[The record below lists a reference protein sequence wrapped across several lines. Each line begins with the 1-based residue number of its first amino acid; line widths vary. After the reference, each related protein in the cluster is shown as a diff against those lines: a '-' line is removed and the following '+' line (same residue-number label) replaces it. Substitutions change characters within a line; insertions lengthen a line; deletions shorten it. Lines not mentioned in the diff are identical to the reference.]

1 MSGPNE
7 FWWQSKGFADV
18 PRSVNASGKETLY
31 RVFGGGS
38 KLYGSCYSYKKP
50 SSVLEAEF
58 CTNIAKWQNQALF
71 VASFRIAKGT
81 PIWIGKI
88 DQRYARIGK
97 KEVDEFIWGDKDAE
111 QVWIDSS
118 KAKSVLTHLF
128 THQLKQDYHMV
139 FPVQKYDA

>member
-1 MSGPNE
+1 MSDVTNN
-7 FWWQSKGFADV
+7 WWQSKGFAKA
-18 PRSVNASGKETLY
+18 PRPVNATGKETLY
-31 RVFGGGS
+31 RVFGGSS

-58 CTNIAKWQNQALF
+58 SENIVKWRNQALF
-71 VASFRIAKGT
+71 VASFRIKEGT

-97 KEVDEFIWGDKDAE
+97 DEIDEFIWGDQNAE
-111 QVWIDSS
+111 QVWIDPN

-128 THQLKQDYHMV
+128 THPLKQDFHVV